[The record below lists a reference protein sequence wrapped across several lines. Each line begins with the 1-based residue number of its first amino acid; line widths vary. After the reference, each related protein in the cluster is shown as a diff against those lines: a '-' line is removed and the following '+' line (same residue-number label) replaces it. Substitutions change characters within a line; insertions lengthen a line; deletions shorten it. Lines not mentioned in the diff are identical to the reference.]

1 MQFVLSLFSI
11 EILSNDEIHQLKEL
25 MNDRVVSETLE

>member
-11 EILSNDEIHQLKEL
+11 EILSNDEIYQLKEL
-25 MNDRVVSETLE
+25 MNDND

>member
-25 MNDRVVSETLE
+25 MNDND